1 MTEGAT
7 GVAPLVMETLLLIG
21 PMEIWKKF
29 MLRGQRMKRSTRK
42 KTLWF
47 NPNSLAVHLR
57 LFLG

>member
-1 MTEGAT
+1 
-7 GVAPLVMETLLLIG
+7 
-21 PMEIWKKF
+21 MEIWKKF